1 MLNIRRKIVTD
12 ETKRPVAVLIDYE
25 DWEKIEKLLQE
36 QESRAS
42 SPSIERFAG
51 VLRLTEEPLAYQHR
65 VRQEW
70 G

>member
-1 MLNIRRKIVTD
+1 MLNIKRKIVTD
-12 ETKRPVAVLIDYE
+12 ETKRPVAVMIDYE
-25 DWEKIEKLLQE
+25 DWEKIEKLSQE
-36 QESRAS
+36 QELAAS
-42 SPSIERFAG
+42 TSAIARFAG

>member
-1 MLNIRRKIVTD
+1 M
-12 ETKRPVAVLIDYE
+12 IDYE

-36 QESRAS
+36 QESAAS
-42 SPSIERFAG
+42 APSIAQFAG